1 MTFLN
6 DMFDKREPPISDSSR
21 KLYISNLKKLND
33 GNEPENF
40 NFLKDD
46 KNIYAKIEHLKPTTQ
61 RSYIIAICSVL
72 ANEPSQK
79 RIYNKYYKVLM
90 QMNNDL
96 KNNTTKSETQKENWV
111 TADDI
116 HKLDDVLTSQIK
128 KIRVSTITKKDYN
141 IILAYM
147 VFSLFTKTAPRRNID
162 YTLMKLSTDMTD
174 KKFNYLDLKNKRF
187 IFNNYKTN
195 KTYKEVKLDIPD
207 GLFAVIKFY
216 LRFHPQRN
224 KLKNKNHDIYFLVDF
239 KNNHLD
245 NSNDITKILN
255 KVFKK
260 NVGASLLRNMYLTHK
275 YGDVIEELKLDTQD
289 MSTSVG
295 TAMNNY
301 IKTD

>member
-1 MTFLN
+1 MTLLN
-6 DMFDKREPPISDSSR
+6 DMFDKRESPISESSR

-46 KNIYAKIEHLKPTTQ
+46 KKVYSKIEHLKPTTQ

-79 RIYNKYYKVLM
+79 RMYNKYYKVLM

-96 KNNTTKSETQKENWV
+96 KNNTTKSETQKKNWV

-116 HKLDDVLTSQIK
+116 NKIDEQFTNQIK

-141 IILAYM
+141 IILAYI

-162 YTLMKLSTDMTD
+162 YTLMKISTDMSD
-174 KKFNYLDLKNKRF
+174 KKFNYLDLQNKLF
-187 IFNNYKTN
+187 IFNSYKTQ
-195 KTYKEVKLDIPD
+195 KTYKEVKVDIPD
-207 GLFAVIKFY
+207 GLFAVIMFY
-216 LRFHPQRN
+216 LKFHPQRN
-224 KLKNKNHDIYFLVDF
+224 KIKNKKHDIFFLIDY
-239 KNNHLD
+239 KNNNLD

-260 NVGASLLRNMYLTHK
+260 NVGASMLRNMYLTNK
-275 YGDVIEELKLDTQD
+275 YGDMVEELKSDTRD
-289 MSTSVG
+289 MSTSVE
-295 TAMNNY
+295 TAMTNY
-301 IKTD
+301 IKED